1 MRRGSWIRSSI
12 FFIVDN
18 YIEFLTIASIIGAV
32 VFLNVIGLLL
42 IIPIILVAWLLFN
55 IIEVRETLLQIEE
68 NTRCM
73 HDDSFDVDYDVATPA
88 NSKKEPA
95 KPKKLADDEQLCPYC
110 GKRIKKSAKKCR
122 FCGKWLDVNAEG
134 VE

>member
-73 HDDSFDVDYDVATPA
+73 RDDSFDVDYDVATPVI
-88 NSKKEPA
+88 KKEPA
-95 KPKKLADDEQLCPYC
+95 KPKKLADDEQFCPYC

-122 FCGKWLDVNAEG
+122 FCGKWFEDNNG
-134 VE
+134 GQQ